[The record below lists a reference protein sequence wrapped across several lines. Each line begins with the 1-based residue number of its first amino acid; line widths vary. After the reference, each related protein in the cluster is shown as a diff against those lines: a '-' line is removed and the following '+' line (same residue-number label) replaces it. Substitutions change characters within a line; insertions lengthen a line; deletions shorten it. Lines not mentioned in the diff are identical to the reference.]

1 MTQYLE
7 IYSSHRDRQCD
18 PSPSHFSI
26 PFGKIQSSDP
36 VLNGTVSYQWDGLGT
51 IDHPF
56 SLVNAGY
63 FKTGTTPSSPMLDLQ
78 PIYPSTEFI
87 PISSQGNTQPTN
99 PNFYNGY
106 SIINLRTSEVRV
118 IIGYNPSD
126 VSVTL
131 NTAFT
136 DCLPGDPYYIN
147 TNSYRNAIQPPYIDN
162 NGNLLSQ
169 IENAYDGYYLIDETL
184 SALLSTVIYQQ
195 VSYYSASLR
204 YFYLNNPFSN
214 AEWSPSDNYSIR
226 QNLPIEIR
234 NLTQYTYINT
244 DSSYGPRGPVIILPD
259 GCSTQND
266 FYKGKYIY
274 YSSNANSPTSPL
286 LSLTSSSSTSISST
300 PSYPYYGAFLIT
312 SYKVTYDSL
321 THTYLREAF
330 VQKDINQTRLPYT
343 LITSGFAYGPGTV
356 PQAPMLSATDPYYN
370 IDGYYVGCQVTNL
383 STGEQQL
390 ITSQIDG
397 VITLQNTKSINAIG
411 NILTGSTPTLINFFY
426 GNSNSTVIMGDVS
439 AGQIFYHLL
448 SNGTSE
454 TSIILTFNLDLI
466 TSIATITLQ
475 TPLTF
480 QPSKITVV
488 GDPFQI
494 STTSSGDPYVITTPS
509 NISIVS
515 LLTDNVVPL
524 NYIGTMTSVQTSV
537 CYSISLESLTLPNVT
552 LITGS
557 QIAFYPYVY
566 VELKN
571 VSASESASSDIIY
584 SNNPPSGRARFIVPI
599 TDVINPVTGLFVK
612 LKGDHGQIIK
622 FKPNDNFYFSVTLPN
637 GQYFQP
643 VETDVL
649 SPYLPNNLLQIHA
662 MFSIK
667 RI

>member
-26 PFGKIQSSDP
+26 PFGKSQSSDP
-36 VLNGTVSYQWDGLGT
+36 ILNGTISYQWNGLGT
-51 IDHPF
+51 TERPF

-63 FKTGTTPSSPMLDLQ
+63 FKTGTTPSAPMLDLH
-78 PIYPSTEFI
+78 PIYPSTTFI
-87 PISSQGNTQPTN
+87 PISSQGNTQPTSR
-99 PNFYNGY
+99 NFYNGY
-106 SIINLRTSEVRV
+106 SIINLRTSEVRI

-126 VSVTL
+126 VSITL
-131 NTAFT
+131 NASFL

-147 TNSYRNAIQPPYIDN
+147 TNSYQNAIQPPYIDN
-162 NGNLLSQ
+162 NGNQLSQ
-169 IENAYDGYYLIDETL
+169 IENAYAGYYLVDETL
-184 SALLSTVIYQQ
+184 SASLSTIIYQQ

-214 AEWSPSDNYSIR
+214 AGWSPSDNYTLR
-226 QNLPIEIR
+226 QSLPIETW

-244 DSSYGPRGPVIILPD
+244 DPSYGPRGPVIILPN
-259 GCSTQND
+259 GSSLQND

-274 YSSNANSPTSPL
+274 YSSNANSPASPL
-286 LSLTSSSSTSISST
+286 LSLSSSTTSTSST
-300 PSYPYYGAFLIT
+300 PSHPYYGAFLVT
-312 SYKVTYDSL
+312 SYRVTYDSQ
-321 THTYLREAF
+321 TDTYLREAF

-343 LITSGFAYGPGTV
+343 LITSGFTFGPGTV
-356 PQAPMLSATDPYYN
+356 PQAPMLSTSDPYYT
-370 IDGYYVGCQVTNL
+370 IDDYYVGCQVTNL

-411 NILTGSTPTLINFFY
+411 NILAGSTTTLINFFY
-426 GNSNSTVIMGDVS
+426 GNGDGTLLIGSVS
-439 AGQIFYHLL
+439 PGQIFYHLL
-448 SNGTSE
+448 SDGTSE
-454 TSIILTFNLDLI
+454 TSIILTFNLDI
-466 TSIATITLQ
+466 MTSIATITLQ

-488 GDPFQI
+488 GDQFQI
-494 STTSSGDPYVITTPS
+494 SSTSSGDPYVITTPS
-509 NISIVS
+509 NISIVNF
-515 LLTDNVVPL
+515 LTDNVVPL

-552 LITGS
+552 LVTGS

-566 VELKN
+566 VEIKN
-571 VSASESASSDIIY
+571 VSASESASTDIIY
-584 SNNPPSGRARFIVPI
+584 SNNPASGRARFIVPI
-599 TDVINPVTGLFVK
+599 TDVINPIDGLFVK

-637 GQYFQP
+637 GEYFQP
-643 VETDVL
+643 VDSDIL
-649 SPYLPNNLLQIHA
+649 SPYLPNSLLQIHA

>member
-7 IYSSHRDRQCD
+7 IYSRHRDRHCD

-26 PFGKIQSSDP
+26 PFGKNQSSDP
-36 VLNGTVSYQWDGLGT
+36 VLNGAVVFQWNGVGSK
-51 IDHPF
+51 DHPS
-56 SLVNAGY
+56 SLINAGY
-63 FKTGTTPSSPMLDLQ
+63 FKYGTKPSMPLLDLN
-78 PIYPSTEFI
+78 PIYPSTAFI
-87 PISSQGNTQPTN
+87 PVSSQGNTQPTSS
-99 PNFYNGY
+99 NFYNGY
-106 SIINLRTSEVRV
+106 SIINLRTAEVRI

-126 VSVTL
+126 VSITL
-131 NTAFT
+131 NAAFS

-147 TNSYRNAIQPPYIDN
+147 ANSYPNAIQPPYIDSN
-162 NGNLLSQ
+162 SNLLNET
-169 IENAYDGYYLIDETL
+169 ENAYAGYYLIDETL
-184 SALLSTVIYQQ
+184 SVSSSTIIYQK

-204 YFYLNNPFSN
+204 YFYLDNPFSN
-214 AEWSPSDNYSIR
+214 VGWSPSDNYSLR
-226 QNLPIEIR
+226 QSLPSEIW
-234 NLTQYTYINT
+234 NLTQYNYINNNP
-244 DSSYGPRGPVIILPD
+244 SYGPRGPVIILPN
-259 GCSTQND
+259 GCSLQND

-274 YSSNANSPTSPL
+274 YSSNANSPSSPL
-286 LSLTSSSSTSISST
+286 LSLTSSPLYNSST

-312 SYKVTYDSL
+312 SYRVTYDSQ
-321 THTYLREAF
+321 TQTYLREAF
-330 VQKDINQTRLPYT
+330 VQKDINNIRLPYT
-343 LITSGFAYGPGTV
+343 LITSGFVFGPGTV
-356 PQAPMLSATDPYYN
+356 PQAPMLSISDPYFN
-370 IDGYYVGCQVTNL
+370 VDNYYVGCQVTNL

-390 ITSQIDG
+390 ITSQVDG
-397 VITLQNTKSINAIG
+397 VITLQNTNSINAIG
-411 NILTGSTPTLINFFY
+411 NILSGSTQTLVNFFY
-426 GNSNSTVIMGDVS
+426 GNGDGTLVFGDVNV
-439 AGQIFYHLL
+439 GQIFYHLL

-454 TSIILTFNLDLI
+454 TSLILTFNLDVI

-480 QPSKITVV
+480 QSGKVTVV
-488 GDPFQI
+488 GDQFQI

-509 NISIVS
+509 KISIVNF
-515 LLTDNVVPL
+515 LADNLVPL

-584 SNNPPSGRARFIVPI
+584 SNNPASGRARFIVSI
-599 TDVINPVTGLFVK
+599 KDVINPVTGLFIR
-612 LKGDHGQIIK
+612 LKGDYKQILK

-637 GQYFQP
+637 GEYFQP
-643 VETDVL
+643 VESDTF
-649 SPYLPNNLLQIHA
+649 SPYMPNSRLQIHA